1 MRRSGYVVKR
11 LAVAPQAVATIR
23 RNALAQAREPP
34 APAWR
39 KWLGLE
45 KELKEGVNGGPH
57 GRLLIPLAPDD
68 DGVGDVLTKALAAV
82 GTDAVGDAGLSEDA
96 LLVELSVLAVL
107 PRAAAQPPHLDVLPR
122 DGLAMATLFVPL
134 QDVSERNGATVL
146 YPAPPSDVAA
156 RRDWALLHKSENR
169 TYAPDGAEDDDAAAV
184 QAAAAGLLPPVASP
198 WSKFS
203 SHDLGLGE
211 PLILEMRAG
220 DVALW
225 YLSFPDA
232 SRVDDRRFALSAARL
247 EPASGAT
254 IALPDVGE
262 THAPPPTVA
271 LAFSSALRA
280 FSRFCATISA
290 ETSLISARDVTSSVS
305 ITSSLSLTFRT
316 NSAFAASSAL
326 EMDITPAPRAGASPA
341 SDGPLPMSE
350 GGCLGCD
357 ERHGSA
363 HAIGGDRRDLSRF

>member
-45 KELKEGVNGGPH
+45 KELQEGVDGGPH

-68 DGVGDVLTKALAAV
+68 DGVGGVITKALAAV
-82 GTDAVGDAGLSEDA
+82 GPDHVADAGLSEDA

-146 YPAPPSDVAA
+146 YPAPPAEVST
-156 RRDWALLHKSENR
+156 RRDWARLHKENER
-169 TYAPDGAEDDDAAAV
+169 TYGPDGAADDEDPAAI
-184 QAAAAGLLPPVASP
+184 QAEAAGLLPPVASP

-203 SHDLGLGE
+203 PSELGLGE
-211 PLILEMRAG
+211 PACLEMSVG
-220 DVALW
+220 DVAFMD
-225 YLSFPDA
+225 YRCFHRGGANHSDEVRCVMYA
-232 SRVDDRRFALSAARL
+232 TFA
-247 EPASGAT
+247 
-254 IALPDVGE
+254 
-262 THAPPPTVA
+262 
-271 LAFSSALRA
+271 
-280 FSRFCATISA
+280 
-290 ETSLISARDVTSSVS
+290 
-305 ITSSLSLTFRT
+305 
-316 NSAFAASSAL
+316 
-326 EMDITPAPRAGASPA
+326 
-341 SDGPLPMSE
+341 SE
-350 GGCLGCD
+350 GDHHSYSLEASKQTRRLG
-357 ERHGSA
+357 EF
-363 HAIGGDRRDLSRF
+363 LY